1 MAAATTDLLKKY
13 KSLFSTTLSTG
24 IGTGTGDTITP
35 ASVTGLPTDTL
46 ITLTFDRVDSG
57 GSATPT
63 KLERIQGIISGGN
76 FTSYTRGVD
85 GTTEQAHAGGAV
97 IEMIWNAD
105 DWNDA
110 VTWGLTEHNQLGGHT
125 NITASNITASGIST
139 LTSLTSPSIYKST
152 IKSSVSEVLTTA
164 GGTTAYTLTPSVAI
178 ASYVTGAE
186 FNIKMNATNTGAST
200 INISGLGAKS
210 LTKGGATALA
220 SGDLLIDALY
230 KITYDG
236 TQFQVSGIGGSSATV
251 ATQAEVAAGTDN
263 TKMVT
268 PLAVSRWHMPPQ
280 GFLYNGKIVPSAS
293 AGTLTVAVKGLDGND
308 PSASNPVYVRIG
320 DVVRTIEA
328 PLSCVVGTGT
338 NWGNA
343 GSTELGG
350 KETDWFP
357 YFQWDSANSA
367 VKFGFS
373 RLHNAAVMSDFN
385 LASYA
390 SEKVILG
397 GVNYSGTTDTV
408 ELIGRFSAILSLG
421 AGYTWTVPAYTTK
434 NLVQRPIF
442 NTRWLDWDPVLTP
455 VGSMTYT
462 SVTKLCKYQ
471 YLGDGL
477 CALDIFLSGTVGGT
491 PAATINMSLPITPR
505 GQYTTA
511 TALTYAAGTAV
522 YAAFGANWESNTTL
536 SLRRY
541 DSVVLTAGNGNFQ
554 GTIILRMA

>member
-1 MAAATTDLLKKY
+1 MAASTTDLLKKY

-35 ASVTGLPTDTL
+35 ASVSGLPTDTL

-105 DWNDA
+105 DWNDL

-125 NITASNITASGIST
+125 NITASNITASGVST
-139 LTSLTSPSIYKST
+139 LASLTSNSIYKST

-178 ASYVTGAE
+178 DSYVTGTE

-220 SGDLLIDALY
+220 SGDLLINALY

-268 PLAVSRWHMPPQ
+268 PLGISRWHMPPQ

-293 AGTLTVAVKGLDGND
+293 GGALTVALKTLAGTD
-308 PSASNPVYVRIG
+308 PSASDPVYVRIG
-320 DVVRTIEA
+320 DTVRTISA
-328 PLSCVVGTGT
+328 ALSFTVAAAANTF
-338 NWGNA
+338 NA
-343 GSTELGG
+343 GSAELAT
-350 KETDWFP
+350 KEIDLFVYLFYSTSSNAVGIGLSRVP
-357 YFQWDSANSA
+357 YFT
-367 VKFGFS
+367 
-373 RLHNAAVMSDFN
+373 VMN
-385 LASYA
+385 
-390 SEKVILG
+390 
-397 GVNYSGTTDTV
+397 NSGTRANELFMDTNIGYNATDTCEV
-408 ELIGRFSAILSLG
+408 VGRFAATLSAG
-421 AGYTWTVPAYTTK
+421 AGYTWTVPSFTTT
-434 NLVQRPIF
+434 NLIQRPIYS
-442 NTRWLDWDPVLTP
+442 TRWLTLTP
-455 VGSMTYT
+455 VYTGFSANPSGSNIRYKLDTQT
-462 SVTKLCKYQ
+462 VTLIKDVY
-471 YLGDGL
+471 GS
-477 CALDIFLSGTVGGT
+477 SGTSNAGT
-491 PAATINMSLPITPR
+491 FTIVLPFTSAATFLTSGSLFVSDNGSNQTTPGHYLITASSNSW
-505 GQYTTA
+505 QIFKSWYS
-511 TALTYAAGTAV
+511 
-522 YAAFGANWESNTTL
+522 AAFTS
-536 SLRRY
+536 S
-541 DSVVLTAGNGNFQ
+541 
-554 GTIILRMA
+554 GTKNAWGSAIYEI

>member
-1 MAAATTDLLKKY
+1 MAASTTDLLKKY

-35 ASVTGLPTDTL
+35 ASVSGLPTDTL

-164 GGTTAYTLTPSVAI
+164 GGTTTYTLTPSIAI
-178 ASYVTGAE
+178 ASYTTGQE
-186 FNIKMNATNTGAST
+186 FTIKMNATNTGAST
-200 INISGLGAKS
+200 INVSGLGAKS

-220 SGDLLIDALY
+220 SGDLLTDAVY
-230 KITYDG
+230 KIVYDG

-251 ATQAEVAAGTDN
+251 ATQAEVATGTDN

-293 AGTLTVAVKGLDGND
+293 GGALTVALKTLAGTD
-308 PSASNPVYVRIG
+308 PSSSNPVYVRIG
-320 DVVRTIEA
+320 DTIQSITGA
-328 PLSCVVGTGT
+328 LSLVIAA
-338 NWGNA
+338 GNNSFNS
-343 GSTELGG
+343 GSAELAAQEINYFVYLCYSTITSAVIMGVSRM
-350 KETDWFP
+350 P
-357 YFQWDSANSA
+357 YFRIMNNSA
-367 VKFGFS
+367 TRTSELFMDT
-373 RLHNAAVMSDFN
+373 NAA
-385 LASYA
+385 YA
-390 SEKVILG
+390 
-397 GVNYSGTTDTV
+397 NTDTC
-408 ELIGRFSAILSLG
+408 ELIGRFAATLSAG
-421 AGYTWTVPAYTTK
+421 AGYTWTVPNYTAA
-434 NLVQRPIF
+434 NLIQKPIHTTGWMAF
-442 NTRWLDWDPVLTP
+442 NPTLTP
-455 VGSMTYT
+455 SGSMTYG
-462 SVTKLCKYQ
+462 SVTKLCHYQ
-471 YLGDGL
+471 ITQDAT
-477 CALDIFLSGTVGGT
+477 CIIDIFLSGTVGGT
-491 PAATINMSLPITPR
+491 PSATIQMSLPITPR

-511 TALTYAAGTAV
+511 CALTYAASTSV
-522 YAAFGANWESNTTL
+522 YSAFGANWDANGTL

-541 DSVVLTAGNGNFQ
+541 DSAVLTAGNGNFQ
-554 GTIILRMA
+554 GSIVLKIP